1 MKKIMLLLMVVMTTL
16 GLSAQSTQNVTIQT
30 NGKCGRCAKVM
41 QTAVPTF
48 EGVQACT
55 YDMATAK
62 LTVSYDP
69 KQTTADAIRKGVS
82 KLGYDADNVKADAEA
97 RAKLPACCRGE
108 AQCGGEAKSAE
119 HKCAGHAQAG
129 EHKCAGHAQEGEH
142 KCSKAEGE
150 HKCAGH
156 AQEGEHKCS
165 NAQGGE
171 HKCAGH
177 AQEGEHKCSKAEG
190 EHKCAGHG
198 QEGEHKCS
206 GHK

>member
-1 MKKIMLLLMVVMTTL
+1 MKKIMLLMLVVITSL

-48 EGVQACT
+48 EGVQACS

-82 KLGYDADNVKADAEA
+82 KLGYDADNVKADSEA

-108 AQCGGEAKSAE
+108 AQCGGEAKAGE
-119 HKCAGHAQAG
+119 HKCSGHAQAG
-129 EHKCAGHAQEGEH
+129 EHKCAGQAQAGEH
-142 KCSKAEGE
+142 KCQGHQGGE
-150 HKCAGH
+150 HKCAGE
-156 AQEGEHKCS
+156 AKAGEHKCS
-165 NAQGGE
+165 NAQGGD

-177 AQEGEHKCSKAEG
+177 K
-190 EHKCAGHG
+190 
-198 QEGEHKCS
+198 
-206 GHK
+206 

>member
-1 MKKIMLLLMVVMTTL
+1 MLVVITSL

-48 EGVQACT
+48 EGVQACS

-108 AQCGGEAKSAE
+108 AQCGGEAKAGE
-119 HKCAGHAQAG
+119 HKCSGHAQAG

-165 NAQGGE
+165 
-171 HKCAGH
+171 
-177 AQEGEHKCSKAEG
+177 KAEG
-190 EHKCAGHG
+190 EYKCAGHG

>member
-1 MKKIMLLLMVVMTTL
+1 MKKIMFLLLVVMTTL

-48 EGVQACT
+48 EGVQACV

-108 AQCGGEAKSAE
+108 AQCGGGEAK
-119 HKCAGHAQAG
+119 AG
-129 EHKCAGHAQEGEH
+129 EHKCAGEAKAGEH
-142 KCSKAEGE
+142 KCSGHAQATE
-150 HKCAGH
+150 HKCAGEAKAAEH
-156 AQEGEHKCS
+156 KCAGDLKATEHKCAGEAKAGEKKCCGDAKAGEHKCS

-177 AQEGEHKCSKAEG
+177 K
-190 EHKCAGHG
+190 
-198 QEGEHKCS
+198 
-206 GHK
+206 

>member
-1 MKKIMLLLMVVMTTL
+1 MFLVLVVMTTL

-41 QTAVPTF
+41 QTAVPNF

-108 AQCGGEAKSAE
+108 AQCGGEAKANAGEHKCQGHQEGAHKCAGEAKSGE
-119 HKCAGHAQAG
+119 HKCAGEQKAG
-129 EHKCAGHAQEGEH
+129 EHKCAGEAKSGEHKCQGHQEGEH
-142 KCSKAEGE
+142 KC
-150 HKCAGH
+150 
-156 AQEGEHKCS
+156 Q
-165 NAQGGE
+165 
-171 HKCAGH
+171 
-177 AQEGEHKCSKAEG
+177 
-190 EHKCAGHG
+190 
-198 QEGEHKCS
+198 

>member
-1 MKKIMLLLMVVMTTL
+1 MKKIMLLLLVVMTTL

-41 QTAVPTF
+41 QTAVPNF

-69 KQTTADAIRKGVS
+69 KQTTAEAIRQGVS

-108 AQCGGEAKSAE
+108 AQCGEAK
-119 HKCAGHAQAG
+119 GG
-129 EHKCAGHAQEGEH
+129 EHKCGGEAKATEH
-142 KCSKAEGE
+142 KCSKAEGVHKCEKAEAEHKCANEAKSGEHKCSNAQGGE

-177 AQEGEHKCSKAEG
+177 K
-190 EHKCAGHG
+190 
-198 QEGEHKCS
+198 
-206 GHK
+206 

>member
-1 MKKIMLLLMVVMTTL
+1 MKKIMLLLLVVITSL

-48 EGVQACT
+48 EGVQACS

-69 KQTTADAIRKGVS
+69 KLTTADAIRKGVS
-82 KLGYDADNVKADAEA
+82 KLGYDADKVKADAEA

-108 AQCGGEAKSAE
+108 AQCGGEAKAGE
-119 HKCAGHAQAG
+119 HKCSGHAQAG
-129 EHKCAGHAQEGEH
+129 EHKCAGEA
-142 KCSKAEGE
+142 KAGE

-156 AQEGEHKCS
+156 AQASEHKCANAQGGEHKCAGEAKAS
-165 NAQGGE
+165 GQKCCGDAKAGEHKCANAQGGE

-177 AQEGEHKCSKAEG
+177 K
-190 EHKCAGHG
+190 
-198 QEGEHKCS
+198 
-206 GHK
+206 